1 MPSCS
6 SARALCDFTKAR
18 AACHTPGEPIYVSRH
33 VGAAVEAL
41 GGPRDVCLLGAGGR
55 RAVPLV
61 HAVLG
66 RLAAA
71 AAHLAE
77 VSLTLDSKGASGSFC
92 DITMLTL

>member
-1 MPSCS
+1 M
-6 SARALCDFTKAR
+6 
-18 AACHTPGEPIYVSRH
+18 
-33 VGAAVEAL
+33 GAAVEAL
-41 GGPRDVCLLGAGGR
+41 GGPGDVCLLGAGGR

-77 VSLTLDSKGASGSFC
+77 VSLTLDSMGVRGLVC
-92 DITMLTL
+92 DITMLAS

>member
-1 MPSCS
+1 M
-6 SARALCDFTKAR
+6 
-18 AACHTPGEPIYVSRH
+18 YNRH

-41 GGPRDVCLLGAGGR
+41 GGPGDVCLLGAGGR

-77 VSLTLDSKGASGSFC
+77 VSLTLDSMGANGSFC
-92 DITMLTL
+92 DIMMLAS